1 MYEKITERPI
11 NRKQFYVRLFKHFLS
26 ILGLIAISLF
36 VGICGFM
43 NFEGLTLSE
52 AFLQSS
58 IMLSGLGL
66 IEKPITMSGHL
77 FVGVYGLYA
86 GLIFI
91 ASTGIFISP
100 VIHRILHKLHW
111 KA

>member
-1 MYEKITERPI
+1 
-11 NRKQFYVRLFKHFLS
+11 
-26 ILGLIAISLF
+26 
-36 VGICGFM
+36 M

-52 AFLQSS
+52 AFLHSS

-77 FVGVYGLYA
+77 FVGIYSLCA
-86 GLIFI
+86 GLVFI
-91 ASTGIFISP
+91 ASTGILVSP

-111 KA
+111 KD